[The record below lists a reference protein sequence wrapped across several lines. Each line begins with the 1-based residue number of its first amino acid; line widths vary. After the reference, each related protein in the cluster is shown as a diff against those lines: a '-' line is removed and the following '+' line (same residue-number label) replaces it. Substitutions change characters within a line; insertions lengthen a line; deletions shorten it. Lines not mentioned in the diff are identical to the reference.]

1 MRLADKIGV
10 VTGAA
15 RGIGEGIARAMSA
28 QGAIVYLCD
37 RDMDGAKRVAAEIGG
52 TPVEFDVVQED
63 DWKRLAERIQK
74 DYGRLNILVHNAG
87 TEVAKPLSKQSAEDV
102 RRVMLVNIEGP
113 ISGCRAMQ
121 TLLAAG
127 GKPNAP
133 ASIINISSIA
143 GLVGQPGLSAYSVSK
158 AAIAHL
164 SKVLAV
170 EFASQGQ
177 FIRVN
182 TIFPGCIMTP
192 MLKATV
198 EEWVAEGTLDADSA
212 WETMANSCPMAKIG
226 EVEDIAMGAVY
237 LASDESK
244 FVTGTSLIIDGGL
257 VAR

>member
-1 MRLADKIGV
+1 MRLAGKIGV

-28 QGAIVYLCD
+28 QGATIYVCD
-37 RDMDGAKRVAAEIGG
+37 RDVEGATRVAGEIGG
-52 TPVEFDVVQED
+52 TAVEFDVTRET
-63 DWKRLAERIQK
+63 DWKDLAERVQNAH
-74 DYGRLNILVHNAG
+74 GQLNILVHNAG
-87 TEVAKPLSKQSAEDV
+87 TEVAKPLSKQSLDDV
-102 RRVMLVNIEGP
+102 RRVMSVNLEGP
-113 ISGCRAMQ
+113 ITGSQTMQ
-121 TLLAAG
+121 PLLAAG

-143 GLVGQPGLSAYSVSK
+143 GLVGQPDISAYSVSK

-170 EFASQGQ
+170 EFASQGH

-182 TIFPGCIMTP
+182 SIFPGCIMTP

-198 EEWVAEGTLDADSA
+198 EEWVAQGTLDANSA
-212 WETMANSCPMAKIG
+212 WDTMANSCPMGKIG
-226 EVEDIAMGAVY
+226 DVEDIAMGAVY

-244 FVTGTSLIIDGGL
+244 FVTGTSLIIDGGR